1 MKEQQLGVDWSKCKG
16 EGNFRQRSFR
26 WLLQEEADLAGR
38 RVVDLGA
45 GPCAFSRI
53 AAEFGADVTAV
64 DGRDERVPD
73 DVKANRIVENGRNE
87 RPGWLSWLGKGR
99 RGNRAGRAPDETG
112 CGDIRFLLADVRSVD
127 LEPYDLV
134 MIFGLLYH
142 LEIED
147 QMELLRRCKGKT
159 VLIDTMLCCPNLVT
173 RYPGEEWQCVVKEQ
187 GGFEG
192 WVYPEKD
199 NAMAAIGNGTS
210 FWHTEESY
218 SRLFSDCRFED
229 VTAYRPMYLA
239 KDGMRSFYKLAPG
252 VS

>member
-1 MKEQQLGVDWSKCKG
+1 MKEIRIGVDWSKCKG

-26 WLLQEEADLAGR
+26 WLLQEDVDVAGK

-53 AAEFGADVTAV
+53 AADFGADVTAV

-73 DVKANRIVENGRNE
+73 DVRANRIVENELRGRM
-87 RPGWLSWLGKGR
+87 GWFSWLGKGG
-99 RGNRAGRAPDETG
+99 RGNRSGRTPERKESGA
-112 CGDIRFLLADVRSVD
+112 IRFLLGDVRSMD

-173 RYPGEEWQCVVKEQ
+173 RYPGEDWQCVARSQ
-187 GGFEG
+187 GEFEG
-192 WVYPEKD
+192 WVYPEKN
-199 NAMAAIGNGTS
+199 NAMAAIGNVTS

-218 SRLFSDCRFED
+218 VRLFSACGFED

-239 KDGMRSFYKLAPG
+239 KDGMRSFYKLVPD